1 MNHGVMR
8 RVEKRREEQ
17 VSIGEAAMVD
27 VEEAAKRIRAEND
40 REAMILAERRLKVAE
55 ALFMS
60 VLKNDLAGIEDSYA
74 LRQKAVVRCDASGWS
89 DELDLMALGACLHHI
104 YNAFEAYFL
113 RIAKFFENNIDVDS
127 WHRDLL
133 ERMRL
138 EIPGI
143 RPALLTDDRLAEKI
157 DELRR
162 FRHVFRNLYKT
173 RLSAARLR
181 VINEAAERCYEDF
194 APMHDDFGR
203 WLDELGRSLGR

>member
-1 MNHGVMR
+1 MKN
-8 RVEKRREEQ
+8 Q
-17 VSIGEAAMVD
+17 AAV
-27 VEEAAKRIRAEND
+27 AL
-40 REAMILAERRLKVAE
+40 LASELQ
-55 ALFMS
+55 
-60 VLKNDLAGIEDSYA
+60 NDLAGIEDSYV

-89 DELDLMALGACLHHI
+89 DELDLMALGACLHNI

-113 RIAKFFENNIDVDS
+113 RIAKFFENNIDADS

-138 EIPGI
+138 EISGI
-143 RPALLTDDRLAEKI
+143 RPALLSDDRLAERI

-181 VINEAAERCYEDF
+181 VVNEAAEQCYEDF
-194 APMHDDFGR
+194 APMHDDFGK
-203 WLDELGRSLGR
+203 WLDDLGRSLGR